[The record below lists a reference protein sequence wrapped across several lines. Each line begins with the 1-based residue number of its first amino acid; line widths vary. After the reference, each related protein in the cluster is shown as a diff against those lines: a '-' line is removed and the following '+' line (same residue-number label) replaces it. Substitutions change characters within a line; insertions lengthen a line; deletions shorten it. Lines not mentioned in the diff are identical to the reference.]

1 MLDKTNLFN
10 SHNSFVNNIFCIFA
24 AIFCISYVEIKKNGS
39 IWFIPFSFF
48 FDTTNTIGK

>member
-39 IWFIPFSFF
+39 IWFISFSPFLKQQK
-48 FDTTNTIGK
+48 T